1 MDSGPL
7 RRWLSGSRRRRR
19 GRQLDAGELVRRV
32 ERIAIAA
39 RRRSDS
45 SRSGA
50 YRAVFHGRGME
61 FSEVREYL
69 PGDDVRSID
78 WNVTARAGAPFVKLY
93 REERDVTVH
102 LAIDLSASEDFGS
115 GLATKRDLAAEAA
128 ATILLAAAQNRDRFG
143 AVLFTDQ
150 VERVHA
156 PRHGKAHAL
165 AIVRDILSRPLTGF
179 GTDLAAGLRAVGHL
193 ARSRGIIVVM
203 SDFRAT
209 GFEREL
215 ARLAGRH
222 DVIAIALSDP
232 AEKELPVRGLFRVQ
246 DAETGKVRV
255 VDASS
260 EATRRAWRFD
270 AAARAAPACGR
281 YGIDLLTI
289 SANRSPARE
298 LSRFFKERSRRP
310 VPAKR
315 GAAR

>member
-1 MDSGPL
+1 MDSVL
-7 RRWLSGSRRRRR
+7 RGRWFSASRRRRR
-19 GRQLDAGELVRRV
+19 GRQLDAAELVRRV

-69 PGDDVRSID
+69 PGDDIRSID

-102 LAIDLSASEDFGS
+102 LAVDLSASEDFGS

-150 VERVHA
+150 IERVHA

-165 AIVRDILSRPLTGF
+165 AIVRDILSRPLAGF
-179 GTDLAAGLRAVGHL
+179 GTDLAAGLRAAGHL
-193 ARSRGIIVVM
+193 ARSRGIIVVI
-203 SDFRAT
+203 SDFRAEA
-209 GFEREL
+209 FDREL

-232 AEKELPVRGLFRVQ
+232 AERDLPARGLFRIQ
-246 DAETGKVRV
+246 DSETGAVRV
-255 VDASS
+255 ADFSS

-270 AAARAAPACGR
+270 AAARAAPACTR
-281 YGIDLLTI
+281 YGIDLLPI
-289 SANRSPARE
+289 SADRSPARA
-298 LSRFFKERSRRP
+298 LAAFFRERSRRP
-310 VPAKR
+310 
-315 GAAR
+315 AATARRVTR